1 MLALQKLQQQ
11 PVLRGKE
18 QILQRFEEQHGP
30 EGRRL
35 FEGFLAQLKG
45 LEQQNGLRDSPPLLK
60 MVPQQGIVSASAR

>member
-11 PVLRGKE
+11 PVLRSKE

-35 FEGFLAQLKG
+35 FEGFVAQLKG
-45 LEQQNGLRDSPPLLK
+45 LELEQQNGLPASQPLLK
-60 MVPQQGIVSASAR
+60 MVSGKAS